1 MYMNRSPY
9 TYLLKK
15 RTKQPLEEYVSG
27 NMRFYFIK
35 HAVVDKEEDSTP
47 IVYEQRRELIPDHSK
62 SKSPTLKLAMG
73 SERSP
78 TSEDYKVVNINGSPM
93 VNKIILSKKFL
104 N

>member
-1 MYMNRSPY
+1 MNRSPY

-47 IVYEQRRELIPDHSK
+47 IVYEQRRELIPDHTK

-73 SERSP
+73 SEQSP
-78 TSEDYKVVNINGSPM
+78 TTED
-93 VNKIILSKKFL
+93 
-104 N
+104 